1 MLLRARGTGRGICT
15 VSDPDGHAASE
26 YEQMDPELAA
36 QSDAALVVAVGRYD
50 EGALRELYRRH
61 GDAVYG
67 LANRVICD
75 RHIAEEVLQDTF
87 VRLWNSPEK
96 FDSERGTLRTYLLR
110 MTHGRSVDRI
120 RSEQARRNREERH
133 EVDLATTRPSAD
145 IEREAWEMIRS
156 SNIRDALEELSTSER
171 DAIVLAYFGGRTY
184 REVAEQLS
192 IPEGTAKSRIRLG
205 LAKLA
210 SHLEA
215 AGLGV
220 QT

>member
-1 MLLRARGTGRGICT
+1 
-15 VSDPDGHAASE
+15 
-26 YEQMDPELAA
+26 
-36 QSDAALVVAVGRYD
+36 
-50 EGALRELYRRH
+50 
-61 GDAVYG
+61 
-67 LANRVICD
+67 
-75 RHIAEEVLQDTF
+75 
-87 VRLWNSPEK
+87 
-96 FDSERGTLRTYLLR
+96 
-110 MTHGRSVDRI
+110 
-120 RSEQARRNREERH
+120 
-133 EVDLATTRPSAD
+133 
-145 IEREAWEMIRS
+145 MIRS

>member
-1 MLLRARGTGRGICT
+1 M
-15 VSDPDGHAASE
+15 SDPTGHAASE
-26 YEQMDPELAA
+26 YEYMDPELSPH
-36 QSDAALVVAVGRYD
+36 SDAALVVAVGRYD

-87 VRLWNSPEK
+87 VRLWKSPEK
-96 FDSERGTLRTYLLR
+96 FDPERGTLRTYLLR
-110 MTHGRSVDRI
+110 MTHSRSVDRI
-120 RSEQARRNREERH
+120 RSEQARRDREERH
-133 EVDLATTRPSAD
+133 EVDLSTTTPPAD

-156 SNIRDALEELSTSER
+156 SNIKDALEQLSTSER

-184 REVAEQLS
+184 REVATQLS

>member
-1 MLLRARGTGRGICT
+1 
-15 VSDPDGHAASE
+15 
-26 YEQMDPELAA
+26 MDPELAA
-36 QSDAALVVAVGRYD
+36 LSDAALVVAVGRYD
-50 EGALRELYRRH
+50 EAALRELYRRH
-61 GDAVYG
+61 GDAVFG

-87 VRLWNSPEK
+87 VRLWNSPER
-96 FDSERGTLRTYLLR
+96 FDPERGTLRTYLLR
-110 MTHGRSVDRI
+110 MTHSRSVDRI
-120 RSEQARRNREERH
+120 RSDREERH
-133 EVDLATTRPSAD
+133 EVDLATTRPPAD

-156 SNIRDALEELSTSER
+156 DNIRNALEELSVSER

-184 REVAEQLS
+184 REVATQLS

>member
-1 MLLRARGTGRGICT
+1 M
-15 VSDPDGHAASE
+15 SDPRGHAGSE

-36 QSDAALVVAVGRYD
+36 LSDAALVVAVGRYD
-50 EGALRELYRRH
+50 EAALRELYRRH
-61 GDAVYG
+61 GDAVFG

-87 VRLWNSPEK
+87 VRLWNSPER
-96 FDSERGTLRTYLLR
+96 FDPERGTLRTYLLR
-110 MTHGRSVDRI
+110 MTHSRSVDRI
-120 RSEQARRNREERH
+120 RSEQARRDREERH
-133 EVDLATTRPSAD
+133 EVDLATTRPAD

-156 SNIRDALEELSTSER
+156 DNIRNALEELSVSER

-184 REVAEQLS
+184 REVATQLS
-192 IPEGTAKSRIRLG
+192 IPEGTAKSRIRRG

>member
-1 MLLRARGTGRGICT
+1 M
-15 VSDPDGHAASE
+15 SDPDGHSASKDE
-26 YEQMDPELAA
+26 PMDQKRVGL
-36 QSDAALVVAVGRYD
+36 SDAALVVAVGRYD
-50 EGALRELYRRH
+50 EEALRELYRRH

-87 VRLWNSPEK
+87 VRLWNNPERY
-96 FDSERGTLRTYLLR
+96 DPERGSLRTYLLR
-110 MTHGRSVDRI
+110 ITHGRSVDRI
-120 RSEQARRNREERH
+120 RSEQARRDREERH
-133 EVDLATTRPSAD
+133 EVDLATTTPPAD
-145 IEREAWEMIRS
+145 IEREAWELIRS

-171 DAIVLAYFGGRTY
+171 DAIVLAYFGGHTY
-184 REVAEQLS
+184 REVADKLS

-210 SHLEA
+210 SHLEV

>member
-1 MLLRARGTGRGICT
+1 
-15 VSDPDGHAASE
+15 
-26 YEQMDPELAA
+26 MDPELAA
-36 QSDAALVVAVGRYD
+36 LSDAALVVAVGRYD
-50 EGALRELYRRH
+50 EAALRELYRRH
-61 GDAVYG
+61 GDAVFG
-67 LANRVICD
+67 LAHRVICD

-87 VRLWNSPEK
+87 VRLWDSPER
-96 FDSERGTLRTYLLR
+96 FDPERGTLRTYLLR
-110 MTHGRSVDRI
+110 MTHSRSVDRI
-120 RSEQARRNREERH
+120 RSEQARRDREERH
-133 EVDLATTRPSAD
+133 ESDLSTTRPPAD
-145 IEREAWEMIRS
+145 
-156 SNIRDALEELSTSER
+156 ELSTSER

-184 REVAEQLS
+184 REVAAQLS

>member
-1 MLLRARGTGRGICT
+1 
-15 VSDPDGHAASE
+15 
-26 YEQMDPELAA
+26 MDPELAA
-36 QSDAALVVAVGRYD
+36 LSDAALVVAVGRYD
-50 EGALRELYRRH
+50 EAALRELYRRH
-61 GDAVYG
+61 GDAVFG

-87 VRLWNSPEK
+87 VRLWNSPER
-96 FDSERGTLRTYLLR
+96 FDPERGTLRTYLLR
-110 MTHGRSVDRI
+110 MTHSRS
-120 RSEQARRNREERH
+120 
-133 EVDLATTRPSAD
+133 
-145 IEREAWEMIRS
+145 AWEMIRS
-156 SNIRDALEELSTSER
+156 DNIRNALEELSASER

-184 REVAEQLS
+184 REVATQLS

>member
-1 MLLRARGTGRGICT
+1 
-15 VSDPDGHAASE
+15 
-26 YEQMDPELAA
+26 MDPELAA
-36 QSDAALVVAVGRYD
+36 LSDAALVVAVGRYD
-50 EGALRELYRRH
+50 EAALRELYRRH
-61 GDAVYG
+61 GDAVFG

-87 VRLWNSPEK
+87 VRLWNSPER
-96 FDSERGTLRTYLLR
+96 FDPERGTLRTYLLR
-110 MTHGRSVDRI
+110 MTHSRSVDRI
-120 RSEQARRNREERH
+120 RSEQARRDREERH
-133 EVDLATTRPSAD
+133 EVDLATTRPPAD

-156 SNIRDALEELSTSER
+156 DNIRNALEELSVSER
-171 DAIVLAYFGGRTY
+171 SAIVLAYFGGRTY
-184 REVAEQLS
+184 REVATQLS

>member
-1 MLLRARGTGRGICT
+1 
-15 VSDPDGHAASE
+15 
-26 YEQMDPELAA
+26 MDPELAA
-36 QSDAALVVAVGRYD
+36 LSDAALVVAVGRYD
-50 EGALRELYRRH
+50 GAGLRELLRRH
-61 GDAVYG
+61 GGAVFGLEVLAIGRMRYDA
-67 LANRVICD
+67 
-75 RHIAEEVLQDTF
+75 EVLQDTF
-87 VRLWNSPEK
+87 VRLWNSPER
-96 FDSERGTLRTYLLR
+96 FDPERGTLRTYLLR
-110 MTHGRSVDRI
+110 MTHSRSVDRI
-120 RSEQARRNREERH
+120 RSEQARRDREERH
-133 EVDLATTRPSAD
+133 EVDLATTRPPAD

-156 SNIRDALEELSTSER
+156 DNIRNALEELSASER

-184 REVAEQLS
+184 REVATQLS